1 MTDAADFAVLCE
13 IEPSTTP
20 DLRQVRRQI
29 VAFDG
34 VTDLF
39 LIPDNHIGRATVSSI
54 AVAREVAALGGRAIA
69 CVNSRDRNLLGF
81 RRDLLTAAAYGVRDF
96 LLVRGDDPREGS
108 RSDLT
113 VRQMLTEARAYP
125 DATFCLGVT
134 ARCGRDV
141 PAWKYDADFWLVQA
155 TFDIEQLLAWRQTLD
170 YAGQIYAGVLV
181 MASPKMAARISAD
194 LPEIDVP
201 DDLIAALEQ
210 DPDAGVH
217 RALDLVTALRQ
228 AGAFSGVHL
237 VPVGRYHQV
246 ATQMRSL
253 HTRPAPPP
261 TSQRS

>member
-1 MTDAADFAVLCE
+1 VTNDAGGFSVLCE
-13 IEPSTTP
+13 VEPATTP
-20 DLRQVRRQI
+20 DLRRVRRQI

-54 AVAREVAALGGRAIA
+54 AVAREVADLGGRAIA

-96 LLVRGDDPREGS
+96 LFVRGDDPAEGG

-125 DATFCLGVT
+125 DAEFSLGVT
-134 ARCGRDV
+134 ARCDKTV
-141 PAWKYDADFWLVQA
+141 PAWKRDADFWLVQA
-155 TFDIEQLLAWRQTLD
+155 SFEPDKLIEWRRGLD
-170 YAGQIYAGVLV
+170 YAGKVFAGVLV
-181 MASPKMAARISAD
+181 MASAKMAARIAAD
-194 LPEIDVP
+194 LPEINVP
-201 DDLIAALEQ
+201 EELIAALER

-217 RALDLVTALRQ
+217 RALDLVATLQ
-228 AGAFSGVHL
+228 QSGAVDGVHL

-246 ATQMRSL
+246 ATLMRS
-253 HTRPAPPP
+253 RKA
-261 TSQRS
+261 RN